1 MENKNNGAI
10 YLAKQRKDRQTLYFL
25 RETIPDDT
33 HSGFQEIC
41 SLGPKPGAWID
52 YPGGNAWHVCPDLVH
67 RISRKARQLDP
78 EVLEDLF
85 WPFVRS
91 DIRQATA
98 HFRERDKTAT
108 YRRMTREEKASV
120 ARTTHAFDK
129 RRAHFLKFG
138 NMDQGPLV
146 NMPPALFRTLQGK
159 CRDEIE
165 QDFIQQETRLSHREL
180 KSYVYTI
187 FDLQRFFKGFLAKK
201 MPHALD
207 QGKVDAFFIQEIC
220 CLNQRLFRQSSHL
233 HDYLIRYVVMFF
245 DHPYGDTVLL
255 EEMERDFRFRSR
267 FFHHPP
273 KPAVSRSRAR
283 EIFNLTAAELTV
295 MDKPSLARK
304 FRKLARKHH
313 PDRGGSHDRFV
324 ELSEAYQTLLAKIN
338 LPG

>member
-1 MENKNNGAI
+1 M
-10 YLAKQRKDRQTLYFL
+10 YLAKIRKHRQTTYFL
-25 RETIPDDT
+25 RETILEKEDAE
-33 HSGFQEIC
+33 FQEIC

-52 YPGGNAWHVCPDLVH
+52 YPGGNAWHVCPELVH
-67 RISRKARQLDP
+67 RIALKARQFNPDL
-78 EVLEDLF
+78 LEDLF

-98 HFRERDKTAT
+98 HFRERDKTFA
-108 YRRMTREEKASV
+108 YQRMTRKEKESV
-120 ARTTHAFDK
+120 ARSTHAFDK
-129 RRAHFLKFG
+129 RRSHFLKFG

-146 NMPPALFRTLQGK
+146 NMPPALFRKLKDK

-165 QDFIQQETRLSHREL
+165 QGFMQQESRLSHREL

-207 QGKVDAFFIQEIC
+207 QNKVDTFFIQELC
-220 CLNQRLFRQSSHL
+220 DLNTRLFRQSVHL

-245 DHPYGDTVLL
+245 DHPYGESVLL
-255 EEMERDFRFRSR
+255 EEMEQDFRFRSR
-267 FFHHPP
+267 FFYQPP

-283 EIFNLTAAELTV
+283 EIFNLTVTEFKA
-295 MDKPSLARK
+295 MDKRSLTRQ

-313 PDRGGSHDRFV
+313 PDKGGNHDKFV
-324 ELSEAYQTLLAKIN
+324 ELSEAYQALLKKIN
-338 LPG
+338 RPV